1 MADVPA
7 PSPAVPAPAAQ
18 HAEPVLHAC
27 YAGFAALRAELSQW
41 LAQSVRCDGPGPNGG
56 GEDEAN
62 YALAWFPHYLVTG
75 EPAIAERFRVLL
87 AALAE
92 WVDAQCHHGYEP
104 GAEAHHGTEPFILFL
119 PRYLALFPR
128 DRTAV
133 RLLLDAA
140 EHVGNWSA
148 GVPDWFDYG
157 HGCFRSFAIGSRVVG
172 SDPRLAFELAEHFRF
187 LHLALAAYRVSGE
200 ARYLEWAERYGT
212 VWARRIAAVEARFP
226 LLWTQ
231 QGEPVFEEQVAG
243 QPIAAAAGAGHHVPG
258 DPVSGL
264 ENLLAS
270 GAIYALGD
278 LYAATGGDRFRTAA
292 RCLAAPLV
300 AELADPYADPA
311 AAALCYYRRTF
322 ADRSLDDAIRARLE
336 RFAPP
341 SPRPLAMIFPEEHRR
356 RVPGV
361 GRRGDMIHWAEWHDD
376 GSTTPTREPSTAAL
390 TLAYQITGD
399 AGYAARALDT
409 AARKLTMARRVL
421 RGGREHAD
429 MGGAVCSVAAGHGR
443 NWGTGAVTGCY
454 GPLLLGT
461 CDRMGAVTPRIE
473 LTGRPAG
480 LLSLVS
486 DNAVRFYNGSTAAV
500 ACRWRPAGTGRWRD
514 LSLAAGAQ
522 TTASLA

>member
-1 MADVPA
+1 MAEAPA
-7 PSPAVPAPAAQ
+7 PVAQ
-18 HAEPVLHAC
+18 QAEPALHSC
-27 YAGFAALRAELSQW
+27 YSAYAALRSEMSQW
-41 LAQSVRCDGPGPNGG
+41 LAQSVRSDGPGPNGG

-75 EPAIAERFRVLL
+75 ERAIADRFRVLL
-87 AALAE
+87 AALAD
-92 WVDAQCHHGYEP
+92 WVTEQCHHGYEP
-104 GAEAHHGTEPFILFL
+104 EAEAHHGTEPFILFL
-119 PRYLALFPR
+119 PRYLALFPQ
-128 DRTAV
+128 DRTAR

-140 EHVGNWSA
+140 EHVGNWCA
-148 GVPDWFDYG
+148 EVPDWFDYG
-157 HGCFRSFAIGSRVVG
+157 RGSFRSFVIGSRVVG
-172 SDPRLAFELAEHFRF
+172 GDPRFAFELAEHCRF
-187 LHLALAAYRVSGE
+187 LHLALAAFRVSGA

-212 VWARRIAAVEARFP
+212 VWARRIAAVGDRFP

-231 QGEPVFEEQVAG
+231 QGEPRFEEQVSG
-243 QPIAAAAGAGHHVPG
+243 QPIAAAAGAGHHVAG
-258 DPVSGL
+258 DPLAGL

-278 LYAATGGDRFRTAA
+278 LYSATGGDRFHTAA

-300 AELADPYADPA
+300 SVLADPYADPA
-311 AAALCYYRRTF
+311 AAALCYYRSAF
-322 ADRSLDDAIRARLE
+322 GDHSLDGAITAQIE
-336 RFAPP
+336 RFTPP
-341 SPRPLAMIFPEEHRR
+341 SQRPLAMVFPEERRR

-361 GRRGDMIHWAEWHDD
+361 GRRNDMIQWAVWDGD
-376 GSTTPTREPSTAAL
+376 GSATPTREPSTAAL

-409 AARKLTMARRVL
+409 AARKLAMARRVL

-473 LTGRPAG
+473 LSGRPAG

-486 DNAVRFYNGSTAAV
+486 DDTVLLYNGSADAI
-500 ACRWRPAGTGRWRD
+500 ACRWRPAGGGQWQD
-514 LSLAAGAQ
+514 LRLAAGTE